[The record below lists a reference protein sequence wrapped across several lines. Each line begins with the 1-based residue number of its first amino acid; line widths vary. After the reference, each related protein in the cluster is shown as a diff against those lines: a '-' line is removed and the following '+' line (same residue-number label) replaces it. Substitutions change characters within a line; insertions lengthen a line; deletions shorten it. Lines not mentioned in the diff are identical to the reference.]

1 MSEEKQIKILGIVGP
16 SGCGKDTAARYLVNM
31 YPEEY
36 NYVKLCTTRP
46 QRNEEDNGY
55 FFLHPGVFLQFVL
68 DGTMLNAQEFRG
80 WYYGLSIDALDK
92 NKVNV
97 LPMSNTMVEQMT
109 EENRNDYKLKI
120 IYIHTLEK
128 ERLLHIL
135 NREEQP
141 DCYEIC
147 RRFTSDK
154 IDYEDNQELQNK
166 CKKSVT
172 NHYTSS
178 FYQDIETAACSL
190 FTEVLFEKTPDL
202 DALIRQQE
210 FLQEL
215 LRKDD

>member
-16 SGCGKDTAARYLVNM
+16 SGCGKDTAARYLANM

-46 QRNEEDNGY
+46 QRNEEDDGY

-128 ERLLHIL
+128 QRLLHIL
-135 NREEQP
+135 NREKQP

-147 RRFTSDK
+147 RRFISDRE
-154 IDYEDNQELQNK
+154 DYVKNK
-166 CKKSVT
+166 YLLKKCDYGII
-172 NHYTSS
+172 NYYTKA
-178 FYQDIETAACSL
+178 FFKTLERNAKAC
-190 FTEVLFEKTPDL
+190 FNDDKGKTD
-202 DALIRQQE
+202 
-210 FLQEL
+210 
-215 LRKDD
+215 